1 MNTNPT
7 VWLYLIYLVIS
18 ILLTVWVARTLHNNG
33 RIFLVDCFGGNEPM
47 ADSVNHLLVVGF
59 YLINFGYVT
68 LALKTDAPPAD
79 TQQVIE
85 NLSGKVGVV
94 LLVLGGMHFLNL
106 FVFSKMRKHSQ
117 QAQMAPPVQPTGYT
131 LPPVPQT

>member
-1 MNTNPT
+1 MNNPT

-18 ILLTVWVARTLHNNG
+18 ILLTVWVARTLHANG
-33 RIFLVDCFGGNEPM
+33 RIFLVDCFAGNEPM

-68 LALKTDAPPAD
+68 LALKTDMPPAD

-85 NLSGKVGVV
+85 NLSGKIGIV

-106 FVFSKMRKHSQ
+106 LVFSKMRQ
-117 QAQMAPPVQPTGYT
+117 RNQEPNQPPPFPPTAYT
-131 LPPVPQT
+131 LPPVPQE

>member
-1 MNTNPT
+1 MDLNPT
-7 VWLYLIYLVIS
+7 VWLYLTYLIIS
-18 ILLTVWVARTLHNNG
+18 ILLTVWVAQTLHKNG

-68 LALKTDAPPAD
+68 LALKTDTPPVD

-85 NLSGKVGVV
+85 NLSGKIGIV
-94 LLVLGGMHFLNL
+94 LLVLGGMHFMNL
-106 FVFSKMRKHSQ
+106 IVFSKLRNRGQ
-117 QAQMAPPVQPTGYT
+117 EPQMPPPFQPTAYT
-131 LPPVPQT
+131 IPPVPQE